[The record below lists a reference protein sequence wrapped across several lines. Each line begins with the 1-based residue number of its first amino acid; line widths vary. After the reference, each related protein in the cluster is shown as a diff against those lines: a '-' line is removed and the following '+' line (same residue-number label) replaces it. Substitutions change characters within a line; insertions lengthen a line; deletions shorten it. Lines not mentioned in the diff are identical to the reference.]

1 MSQSN
6 HLGKEMDDDE
16 IERHPINRLT
26 FTNIILIEIRVHWGI
41 LSDTQQHHHV
51 MLWIKCLLLIEDS

>member
-1 MSQSN
+1 
-6 HLGKEMDDDE
+6 MDNDE